1 MITRIISYVIGGLAA
16 FFISSLF
23 GGSLDVRNFCI
34 WVLLAP
40 SVALLVTFLCML
52 PYRIKEEAKREI
64 KEEIKREI
72 KEEEE

>member
-1 MITRIISYVIGGLAA
+1 MIIKLISYVIGGLGA

-23 GGSLDVRNFCI
+23 GGSLNVRNFCI

-40 SVALLVTFLCML
+40 GVAISIHLLYGRMKKE
-52 PYRIKEEAKREI
+52 IKKEI
-64 KEEIKREI
+64 KEEIKREL